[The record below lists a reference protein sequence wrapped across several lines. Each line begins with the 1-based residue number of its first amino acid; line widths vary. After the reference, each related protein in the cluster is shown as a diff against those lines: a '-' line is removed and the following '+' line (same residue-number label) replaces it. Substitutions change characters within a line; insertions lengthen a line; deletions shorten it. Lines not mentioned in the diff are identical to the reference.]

1 MSRISKKQ
9 VHAALDQAAANILSA
24 RGDDPVVSRRDLRAK
39 LRELSGY
46 ERRLTDML
54 FRFTDKRDYKP
65 GARVTQKD
73 VEDTL
78 AYAKE
83 KLIDAYDANNNG
95 LSRAEVAQMSVTGK
109 LAVRFAQESAQT
121 GADDDQSPSKDAKL
135 KDQIAELA
143 TGLYFP
149 AYGNESDAFLQA
161 FYQEASLGELN
172 QNTFRE
178 ALGLDLVNPANAL
191 TYFQQGPVEYARLF
205 EEYEDME
212 QFAALNTF
220 RKVEALMQE
229 QLQDITLA
237 ILGQEGSR
245 EFGEHPVYFVGR
257 STEGNL
263 IGVDTTVIWT

>member
-1 MSRISKKQ
+1 MARISKKQ
-9 VHAALDQAAANILSA
+9 VHTALDRAASNILSA
-24 RGDDPVVSRRDLRAK
+24 RGDDPVISRRDIRAK
-39 LRELSGY
+39 LRELNGY

-83 KLIDAYDANNNG
+83 KLIYAYDENNNG
-95 LSRAEVAQMSVTGK
+95 LSRTEVAQMSVTGK
-109 LAVRFAQESAQT
+109 LAVRFAQELEKA
-121 GADDDQSPSKDAKL
+121 GADAGAEL
-135 KDQIAELA
+135 KDQIADLA

-161 FYQEASLGELN
+161 FYRETSLRKLN
-172 QNTFRE
+172 RNTFRE

-191 TYFQQGPVEYARLF
+191 AYFQQGPNEYARIF

-220 RKVEALMQE
+220 RKVEALMQS

-237 ILGQEGSR
+237 ILGQEGTR

-257 STEGNL
+257 SEAGNL
-263 IGVDTTVIWT
+263 IGLETTVIWT